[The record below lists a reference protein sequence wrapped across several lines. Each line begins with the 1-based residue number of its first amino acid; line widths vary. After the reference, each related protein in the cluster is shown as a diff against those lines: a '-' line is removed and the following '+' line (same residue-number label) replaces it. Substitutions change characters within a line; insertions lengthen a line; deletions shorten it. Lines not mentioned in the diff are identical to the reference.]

1 MTGEL
6 RSWTPFRLRAFLRE
20 SGDVH
25 FDDADR
31 ALFMRLA
38 SDDNM
43 MEFWEW
49 LDATN
54 DKVSDQGYELDP
66 LSVFW
71 SAVRGTE
78 QLEKPASLPPKEKTK
93 YLADVKKHAAALVE
107 LLGGTKFDL
116 RLDEFCEQEPGLEV
130 ADFHDMDHYPTC
142 TLTEQLEEVIGWA
155 DQPDCHDSGGNP
167 TWMIRQGGES
177 ARRHFLAAE
186 LVRKFDQMIGEL
198 PPSQLFA
205 DLMSV
210 ILESEVSAVAAQK
223 LVQRI
228 RERKSGVVYEK
239 IDGHAAS
246 LLDHYMLHLLKA
258 RD

>member
-6 RSWTPFRLRAFLRE
+6 RTWTPFRLRAFLRE
-20 SGDVH
+20 SRDVH
-25 FDDADR
+25 FDDGDR
-31 ALFMRLA
+31 ELFMRLA
-38 SDDNM
+38 SDENM
-43 MEFWEW
+43 REFWEW

-93 YLADVKKHAAALVE
+93 YLADVKKHAAALVD
-107 LLGGTKFDL
+107 LLSSTQFDL
-116 RLDEFCEQEPGLEV
+116 RLDRFCEQAGLDV
-130 ADFHDMDHYPTC
+130 SDFYDTDHYPSC
-142 TLTEQLEEVIGWA
+142 TLTEQLEEVICWA
-155 DQPDCHDSGGNP
+155 EQPDCHDSAGNP

-177 ARRHFLAAE
+177 ACRHFLAAE
-186 LVRKFDQMIGEL
+186 LVRMFDQMVGEL

-223 LVQRI
+223 IVQRI
-228 RERKSGVVYEK
+228 RDRKSGIVYEK

-246 LLDHYMLHLLKA
+246 LLDRYMLGLLKV